1 MSGTEKENTV
11 PLHAAVGGEP
21 RADSLASSAIDGT
34 QPAGEV
40 KIQIR
45 DVYKVFGRR
54 ESEALALLRE
64 GVDKSAVQTKTG
76 VNVGLAGVN
85 ADIPTGQITCIMG
98 LSGSGKSTLVRHLNR
113 LIDPS
118 AGEVRVDGENIL
130 TLSMPELRELRR
142 HKISMVFQNFGLLP
156 HLNVVDNV
164 AFGLSVRG
172 ESRQQARKT
181 ASSWLERVG
190 LAEYEKS
197 YPDELS
203 GGMRQRVGLARALA
217 IDAQVLLMD
226 EAFSALDPLIRYDMQ
241 DQLLALQQRLQKTIV
256 FITHDIDEALRLG
269 QRIIILRDGKV
280 EQVGTPGDIRDHPV
294 NEYVERFVVRRAA
307 PSV

>member
-1 MSGTEKENTV
+1 MTTADTEAGM
-11 PLHAAVGGEP
+11 AADDSL
-21 RADSLASSAIDGT
+21 RADGGARHGL
-34 QPAGEV
+34 GEHGAHRPDEGV

-45 DVYKVFGRR
+45 GVYKVFGRR
-54 ESEALALLRE
+54 QADALAMLRQ
-64 GVDKSAVQTKTG
+64 GMDKSSVQAETG
-76 VNVGLAGVN
+76 ASVGLAGID
-85 ADIPTGQITCIMG
+85 ADIPTGRITCIMG

-118 AGEVRVDGENIL
+118 AGEILIDGENIL
-130 TLSMPELRELRR
+130 ALSLAELRELRR

-156 HLNVVDNV
+156 HINVLDNV

-172 ESRQQARKT
+172 ESRQQARQT
-181 ASSWLERVG
+181 ARLWLERVG
-190 LAEYEKS
+190 LAEYEKN

-217 IDAQVLLMD
+217 IDAQILLMD

-256 FITHDIDEALRLG
+256 FITHDIEEALRLG
-269 QRIIILRDGKV
+269 QHVIILRDGKV
-280 EQVGTPGDIRDHPV
+280 EQIGTPDDIRNHPV
-294 NEYVERFVVRRAA
+294 NEYVERFVVRR
-307 PSV
+307 V

>member
-1 MSGTEKENTV
+1 MSETYTHFPQAV
-11 PLHAAVGGEP
+11 PADPVGEP
-21 RADSLASSAIDGT
+21 
-34 QPAGEV
+34 V
-40 KIQIR
+40 KIQISG
-45 DVYKVFGRR
+45 VYKVFGRH
-54 ESEALALLRE
+54 EARALELLRQ
-64 GVDKSAVQTKTG
+64 GADKSTVQAETG
-76 VNVGLAGVN
+76 ANVGLAGVD
-85 ADIPTGQITCIMG
+85 AQIPTGQITCIMG

-118 AGEVRVDGENIL
+118 AGEILVDGVNIL
-130 TLSMPELRELRR
+130 ALSMPALRELRR

-156 HLNVVDNV
+156 HINVLDNV

-172 ESRQQARKT
+172 EPRRQARDT
-181 ASSWLERVG
+181 AREWLERVG
-190 LAEYEKS
+190 LEEYQKN

-241 DQLLALQQRLQKTIV
+241 DQLLALQQRLRKTIV
-256 FITHDIDEALRLG
+256 FITHDIEEALRLG
-269 QRIIILRDGKV
+269 QHIIILRDGKV
-280 EQVGTPGDIRDHPV
+280 EQVGSPEDIRNRPV

-307 PSV
+307 SAKG